1 MIFLSQGKTF
11 MKSFIQKRL
20 TCKTA
25 IAERFSKTYNKKKIF
40 NKQFH
45 HCEASIF
52 VEKATKSKNAQT
64 DIKSSSNDNLNAKF
78 YKNLSNEVS
87 PTL

>member
-1 MIFLSQGKTF
+1 

-20 TCKTA
+20 RYKTA
-25 IAERFSKTYNKKKIF
+25 IAERFIKTYNKKKIF

-52 VEKATKSKNAQT
+52 VEKVTKSKMLKQ
-64 DIKSSSNDNLNAKF
+64 ILNLQV
-78 YKNLSNEVS
+78 LI
-87 PTL
+87 T

>member
-1 MIFLSQGKTF
+1 

-20 TCKTA
+20 RYKTA
-25 IAERFSKTYNKKKIF
+25 IAERFIKTYNKKKIF

-52 VEKATKSKNAQT
+52 VEKVTKSKNAQT

-78 YKNLSNEVS
+78 YKHLSNEIS

>member
-1 MIFLSQGKTF
+1 
-11 MKSFIQKRL
+11 MKNFIQKRL
-20 TCKTA
+20 TYKTA

-52 VEKATKSKNAQT
+52 VEKVTKSKMLKQ
-64 DIKSSSNDNLNAKF
+64 ILNLQV
-78 YKNLSNEVS
+78 LI
-87 PTL
+87 T

>member
-1 MIFLSQGKTF
+1 

-20 TCKTA
+20 TYKTA

-52 VEKATKSKNAQT
+52 VEKVTKSKMLKQ
-64 DIKSSSNDNLNAKF
+64 ILNLQV
-78 YKNLSNEVS
+78 LI
-87 PTL
+87 T